1 MAVTYTWDVNTVNTY
16 ISYTDQQDP
25 PNTRS
30 DVIFNVHWVLKGVD
44 GSYESTVYG
53 AIDLDTTDL
62 SSFTDFDSVTASEV
76 QDWVES
82 TMGSDKVTYFKGK
95 VEENITEQ
103 KTPTRELR
111 ELGE

>member
-1 MAVTYTWDVNTVNTY
+1 MAVSYTWDVNTVNTY
-16 ISYTDQQDP
+16 KSHTDEQDP
-25 PNTRS
+25 ANTRS

-53 AIDLDTTDL
+53 TVDLDTTDL
-62 SSFTDFDSVTASEV
+62 SSFIAFDSVTASEV
-76 QDWVES
+76 QNWVEA

-111 ELGE
+111 ELGG